1 MGVLENARHEKF
13 AQELALGT
21 TQRKAYRVAF
31 PSSLKWKDE
40 TVDSKASA
48 LAKSD
53 KVLARLKELQEE
65 TAKAT
70 ILTAQERLEFLSG
83 IVTDINQEKLVIE
96 TENGEKKIFEIPA
109 NLEKKMKAID
119 LMNKMQGEYVTKVEG
134 SIGVKLEDLL

>member
-48 LAKSD
+48 LAKND
-53 KVLARLKELQEE
+53 KVLARVKELQEE

-83 IVTDINQEKLVIE
+83 IVTDINKEKIVVE
-96 TENGEKKIFEIPA
+96 TENGEKIFEKPA
-109 NLEKKMKAID
+109 NLVEKMKAID

>member
-48 LAKSD
+48 LAKDD

-83 IVTDINQEKLVIE
+83 IVTDLNKEKIVVE
-96 TENGEKKIFEIPA
+96 TEEGEKIFEKPA
-109 NLEKKMKAID
+109 NLVEKMKAID

>member
-31 PSSLKWKDE
+31 PNSLKWKDE

-48 LAKSD
+48 LAKND

-83 IVTDINQEKLVIE
+83 IVTDINKEKIIVE
-96 TENGEKKIFEIPA
+96 TENGEKIFEKPA
-109 NLEKKMKAID
+109 NLVEKMKAID

>member
-13 AQELALGT
+13 AQELSLGT

-48 LAKSD
+48 LAKND
-53 KVLARLKELQEE
+53 KVLARVKELQEE
-65 TAKAT
+65 IAKST

-83 IVTDINQEKLVIE
+83 IVTDINKEKIVVE
-96 TENGEKKIFEIPA
+96 TENGEKIFEKPA
-109 NLEKKMKAID
+109 NLVEKMKAID

>member
-1 MGVLENARHEKF
+1 MGVLENARYEKF

-31 PSSLKWKDE
+31 PNSLKWKDE

-48 LAKSD
+48 LAKDD

-83 IVTDINQEKLVIE
+83 IVTDLNKEKIVVE
-96 TENGEKKIFEIPA
+96 TEEGEKIFEKPA
-109 NLEKKMKAID
+109 NLVEKMKAID